1 MYTLYQ
7 WILLFYIYCFAG
19 WVWESAYVSI
29 KLHKWINR
37 GFLKG
42 PFLPIYGSGAIVV
55 LISTVLIKKYTI
67 LVFII
72 GMISA
77 TILEYITGAIM
88 EKLFHVRYWDCSEK
102 KFNINGYICLV
113 SSLAWGFFSLALVY
127 LVNPLI
133 EPFII
138 SISDK
143 IIEVIVYVITI
154 FVTIDAVQAF
164 NNAMDLKNVLV
175 KITERNERIYIIR
188 KRLEVVEAFINSDVK
203 ELQGKLMDKLTLQQE
218 KNLSKK
224 ETKKQIIEKCIK
236 SNLATT
242 EERIIELVERVSKYV
257 TNIDKIFSKEI
268 TNKSYLK
275 EEFLE
280 YLDKLKRDESYIHNT
295 ENRTYLNCI
304 NMLRRNPSVKAR
316 EHEEAMEELKKINE
330 SFEKNINNKR
340 I

>member
-88 EKLFHVRYWDCSEK
+88 EKLFHVRYWDYSEK

-143 IIEVIVYVITI
+143 II
-154 FVTIDAVQAF
+154 
-164 NNAMDLKNVLV
+164 
-175 KITERNERIYIIR
+175 
-188 KRLEVVEAFINSDVK
+188 
-203 ELQGKLMDKLTLQQE
+203 
-218 KNLSKK
+218 
-224 ETKKQIIEKCIK
+224 
-236 SNLATT
+236 
-242 EERIIELVERVSKYV
+242 
-257 TNIDKIFSKEI
+257 
-268 TNKSYLK
+268 
-275 EEFLE
+275 
-280 YLDKLKRDESYIHNT
+280 
-295 ENRTYLNCI
+295 
-304 NMLRRNPSVKAR
+304 
-316 EHEEAMEELKKINE
+316 
-330 SFEKNINNKR
+330 
-340 I
+340 

>member
-1 MYTLYQ
+1 
-7 WILLFYIYCFAG
+7 
-19 WVWESAYVSI
+19 
-29 KLHKWINR
+29 
-37 GFLKG
+37 
-42 PFLPIYGSGAIVV
+42 
-55 LISTVLIKKYTI
+55 
-67 LVFII
+67 
-72 GMISA
+72 
-77 TILEYITGAIM
+77 
-88 EKLFHVRYWDCSEK
+88 
-102 KFNINGYICLV
+102 
-113 SSLAWGFFSLALVY
+113 
-127 LVNPLI
+127 
-133 EPFII
+133 
-138 SISDK
+138 
-143 IIEVIVYVITI
+143 
-154 FVTIDAVQAF
+154 
-164 NNAMDLKNVLV
+164 MDLKNVLV